1 MKPYQRIIKRLMD
14 VFLSLL
20 IIGLFSPLFFLIF
33 LIIRLDSKGPAIFRQ
48 VRAGKNGR
56 PFICYKFRTMY
67 VGAPDIRN
75 PDGSTFNAEDDPR
88 VTRVG
93 RFLRKTSLDELPQ
106 FINVLKGDMSLVG
119 PRPDLIDQI
128 QYYKEEEKRRLSVKP
143 GITGLAQISGR
154 NSIPWEQR
162 KYLDLEY
169 IKNYSLWLDISILL
183 RTIPCVIMQR
193 GVFAQSKNVR
203 KCDENVRY

>member
-193 GVFAQSKNVR
+193 GVFANQ
-203 KCDENVRY
+203 KCKEMR